1 MNENMNKKMN
11 ENIQQI
17 VKSAIDRKQK
27 EIQRITNEYNT
38 LKKQQSSGVYY
49 MPIDMNENSASP
61 LKYFA
66 ISLVTLLGEILKGFR
81 DAAENIKTQTTNIE
95 NVEKKQSGGKL
106 NHNRNKDAKQI
117 KSFANI
123 VIKTIDKTN
132 KSIEANI
139 KKLNKQKGGND
150 GVSTVTEGAGKEVLD
165 KIGDLG
171 EVGLKTGIKFSAD
184 AISKVIDWGME
195 LSGEENILET
205 PFSELSAGLNKKLLI
220 AAGTMREMSTNPI
233 AKEAIR
239 ELAEAIGVTII
250 EIMEQIKPEV
260 DKVADQ
266 SVLLVEGVADKFTK
280 GTANTAISVVQ
291 AFLAEIPWV
300 GGIID
305 LFIAIGKGFNTL
317 MGTYAIFMEKTD
329 PMILTTA
336 QGIKNTEDK
345 VVEGKNR
352 IEGAVNNAKDKINQ
366 ISNMT
371 DPTNISAPSISA
383 PNISAP
389 NISAP
394 KMSAPSIKRGGS
406 YTLTD
411 DNIQRMIQKGGKRLR
426 KTIKLFNNTLPK
438 TKFRFDN
445 KPCYKTKK
453 NRTKKRR
460 T

>member
-66 ISLVTLLGEILKGFR
+66 ISLVTLLGEVLKGFR

-150 GVSTVTEGAGKEVLD
+150 GVSTDTEGAGKEVLD

-371 DPTNISAPSISA
+371 DPTNISAPNISA

-389 NISAP
+389 NI
-394 KMSAPSIKRGGS
+394 SAPSIKRGGS

>member
-1 MNENMNKKMN
+1 MNKNMNKKMN

-27 EIQRITNEYNT
+27 EIQRSTNEYNI
-38 LKKQQSSGVYY
+38 LRKQQSTGIYY
-49 MPIDMNENSASP
+49 MPIDMNANTASP

-66 ISLVTLLGEILKGFR
+66 ISIVTLLGEILKGFR

-95 NVEKKQSGGKL
+95 NVEKQQSGGKL
-106 NHNRNKDAKQI
+106 NHSRSKDATQI
-117 KSFANI
+117 KNFANI

-132 KSIEANI
+132 KIIGTNV
-139 KKLNKQKGGND
+139 KKLNKQSGGNNI
-150 GVSTVTEGAGKEVLD
+150 VSGDSKNVSAVVEGAGKEVLD
-165 KIGDLG
+165 KIGEIG

-195 LSGEENILET
+195 LSGEENILKT
-205 PFSELSAGLNKKLLI
+205 PFSELSAGLNKRLLI
-220 AAGTMREMSTNPI
+220 AAGTMQEMSENPI
-233 AKEAIR
+233 AKEAVR

-317 MGTYAIFMEKTD
+317 MGTFAIFMEKTD

-352 IEGAVNNAKDKINQ
+352 IEGAVNITAPNITAPNITAPNMNAPK
-366 ISNMT
+366 
-371 DPTNISAPSISA
+371 ISA
-383 PNISAP
+383 PNMNAS
-389 NISAP
+389 N
-394 KMSAPSIKRGGS
+394 IKRGGS

-411 DNIQRMIQKGGKRLR
+411 ENIQHMIQNGGKRLR
-426 KTIKLFNNTLPK
+426 KTMKIFNNTLPK
-438 TKFRFDN
+438 MKFRFNN
-445 KPCYKTKK
+445 KSCYKCKK
-453 NRTKKRR
+453 RKTKKRR

>member
-1 MNENMNKKMN
+1 
-11 ENIQQI
+11 
-17 VKSAIDRKQK
+17 IDRKQK

-106 NHNRNKDAKQI
+106 HHNRSKDAKQI

-205 PFSELSAGLNKKLLI
+205 PFSELSAGLNKRLLI

-260 DKVADQ
+260 DKVTDQ
-266 SVLLVEGVADKFTK
+266 SVLLVEGVADKF
-280 GTANTAISVVQ
+280 
-291 AFLAEIPWV
+291 
-300 GGIID
+300 
-305 LFIAIGKGFNTL
+305 
-317 MGTYAIFMEKTD
+317 
-329 PMILTTA
+329 
-336 QGIKNTEDK
+336 
-345 VVEGKNR
+345 
-352 IEGAVNNAKDKINQ
+352 
-366 ISNMT
+366 
-371 DPTNISAPSISA
+371 
-383 PNISAP
+383 
-389 NISAP
+389 
-394 KMSAPSIKRGGS
+394 
-406 YTLTD
+406 
-411 DNIQRMIQKGGKRLR
+411 
-426 KTIKLFNNTLPK
+426 
-438 TKFRFDN
+438 
-445 KPCYKTKK
+445 
-453 NRTKKRR
+453 
-460 T
+460 

>member
-1 MNENMNKKMN
+1 MNKKMN

-66 ISLVTLLGEILKGFR
+66 ISLVTLLGEVLKGFR

-150 GVSTVTEGAGKEVLD
+150 GVSTDTEGAGKEVLD

-371 DPTNISAPSISA
+371 DPTNISAP
-383 PNISAP
+383 NISAP

>member
-150 GVSTVTEGAGKEVLD
+150 GVSTDTEGAGKEVLD

-371 DPTNISAPSISA
+371 DPTNISAPNISA

-389 NISAP
+389 NI
-394 KMSAPSIKRGGS
+394 SAPSIKRGGS